1 VLGDSLVRSAQ
12 PQMSARRAEPRNSN
26 CCDSV
31 EACSISI
38 HPCQRE
44 IERCDSTADF
54 SGRRSFA
61 VGRGH
66 HLRFGF
72 AIGRPDG
79 IASRPI
85 ECRPP
90 RRVSTSDTK
99 RARRLDAAL
108 VLASRAPLLAA
119 QGMLLPAQ
127 PRCAVETLHASETLH
142 AAEARAADALLRAE
156 GATEYC
162 SIRRVRIIFFE
173 AIYFRF
179 GASGRLSTA
188 MINRNKPLI
197 GSNDIQ
203 SRGGHDW
210 ASDCADVSARCDVS
224 TPSSSRPSRDDR
236 RLERQTASRSGAPAG
251 LRLAERAA

>member
-1 VLGDSLVRSAQ
+1 
-12 PQMSARRAEPRNSN
+12 MSARRAKPRKSN

-31 EACSISI
+31 EACSISS

-44 IERCDSTADF
+44 IERCDSTTDDSRADF

-72 AIGRPDG
+72 AIGRPNG

-99 RARRLDAAL
+99 RTRRLGAAL

-119 QGMLLPAQ
+119 QA
-127 PRCAVETLHASETLH
+127 
-142 AAEARAADALLRAE
+142 
-156 GATEYC
+156 ATER
-162 SIRRVRIIFFE
+162 SRMLRVRIIFFE

-188 MINRNKPLI
+188 MIDANQQLI
-197 GSNDIQ
+197 GSNGIK
-203 SRGGHDW
+203 SMGGLDR
-210 ASDCADVSARCDVS
+210 ASDCADVSARRDVS
-224 TPSSSRPSRDDR
+224 TPSSSLCTWDER
-236 RLERQTASRSGAPAG
+236 RLERQRATRSGAPAG
-251 LRLAERAA
+251 SRLAERAA